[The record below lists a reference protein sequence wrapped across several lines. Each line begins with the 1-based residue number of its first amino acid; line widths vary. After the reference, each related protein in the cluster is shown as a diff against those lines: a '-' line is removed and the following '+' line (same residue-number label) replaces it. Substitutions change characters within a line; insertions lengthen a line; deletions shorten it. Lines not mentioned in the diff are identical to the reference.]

1 MQKEVDNILVEI
13 PEALPARV
21 GEALSQVRAIHR
33 RRVLRRLGGAVGSV
47 VAVLAA
53 TVTLAAVNPALASQI
68 PLVGEWLGGLFYEA
82 GHDSKPGTGGAFI
95 GTYSSVL
102 EDVEV
107 PAATENGEWGITF
120 RQGYTD
126 GHKVMLSLSLTGPQ
140 GDLERYSSVLF
151 AGYGQTSTATIN
163 GETAQIQGVNSFEER
178 EGSWDTTMAVVVP
191 ESQQEAETLEVAVT
205 LQGLEGQMAELGA
218 HGEVKTISTE
228 PIQGSFSAS
237 FTLTVDHSNDYA
249 FVSQAEDNRAKV
261 FAVSGT
267 PTQTVVSVEIPFW
280 GYRNFGALEEDGVKG
295 SARLV
300 LPDGTQLRPD
310 DRRSA
315 DLGGYDYRAAK
326 TQSCDLYFDGLPA
339 GTSQVELEFFW
350 QEVGTQQEEVLAS
363 FTLDLANQ
371 EITAAGT
378 QGLHPVQPA
387 GNRGHRLGGKRL
399 HRKGRLVQPGGE
411 LHRPCVLLPSRRLP
425 GNEPAGGG
433 AKRARGDAIPLP
445 SLRGG
450 RRAQPGLDPAARL
463 CHRQPSPAAEHLP
476 GDPAPYGGGGP
487 CG

>member
-120 RQGYTD
+120 QQGYTD

-295 SARLV
+295 SPSCVRMTAAAPTWKATTTGRPRHSPATCTLTACPPAPPRWSWSSSGRRWAHSRRRYWPP
-300 LPDGTQLRPD
+300 LPWTWQTRKSPPPAPKGWSWAPPSTACWKPGT
-310 DRRSA
+310 
-315 DLGGYDYRAAK
+315 
-326 TQSCDLYFDGLPA
+326 PA
-339 GTSQVELEFFW
+339 GRKT
-350 QEVGTQQEEVLAS
+350 AS
-363 FTLDLANQ
+363 
-371 EITAAGT
+371 
-378 QGLHPVQPA
+378 P
-387 GNRGHRLGGKRL
+387 
-399 HRKGRLVQPGGE
+399 
-411 LHRPCVLLPSRRLP
+411 
-425 GNEPAGGG
+425 
-433 AKRARGDAIPLP
+433 
-445 SLRGG
+445 
-450 RRAQPGLDPAARL
+450 
-463 CHRQPSPAAEHLP
+463 
-476 GDPAPYGGGGP
+476 
-487 CG
+487 